1 LLDCRSRFTVFK
13 DCAQFLIEFTL
24 CEEEKIMKKLV
35 VICLALFGTLFVAGC
50 ETAEAP
56 MATTVVPEAPS
67 SGKL

>member
-1 LLDCRSRFTVFK
+1 
-13 DCAQFLIEFTL
+13 
-24 CEEEKIMKKLV
+24 MKKLV

-50 ETAEAP
+50 ETAVP

>member
-1 LLDCRSRFTVFK
+1 
-13 DCAQFLIEFTL
+13 
-24 CEEEKIMKKLV
+24 MKKLV

-50 ETAEAP
+50 ETTEAP

>member
-1 LLDCRSRFTVFK
+1 
-13 DCAQFLIEFTL
+13 
-24 CEEEKIMKKLV
+24 MKKLV

-56 MATTVVPEAPS
+56 IATTVVPEAPS